1 MGYMDR
7 RDMRTYRGS
16 FQGNGCLS
24 GCMFHLVCMGLLVL
38 AGVVWVIKERAW
50 ELTVTVELPKVEKVA
65 PEAEESER

>member
-16 FQGNGCLS
+16 FQGNGRLS

-38 AGVVWVIKERAW
+38 AGLGLLGLQED
-50 ELTVTVELPKVEKVA
+50 A
-65 PEAEESER
+65 PLETLDGSPALLSAGR